1 MDKLI
6 LFLTI
11 IAWVIGILST
21 LYSGFLIFWG
31 INYPGSLE
39 ETFDKMKGYSK
50 VFRPIKPLIIALICW
65 AFIITFW

>member
-11 IAWVIGILST
+11 IAWVIGTLST
-21 LYSGFLIFWG
+21 LYSGLLIFWG
-31 INYPGSLE
+31 LTYPGSLE
-39 ETFDKMKGYSK
+39 EIIDKTKGYTK
-50 VFRPIKPLIIALICW
+50 VFRPMKFLIIALICW

>member
-11 IAWVIGILST
+11 IAWVIGTLST
-21 LYSGFLIFWG
+21 LYGGLLLFWG
-31 INYPGSLE
+31 LKYPGSLE
-39 ETFDKMKGYSK
+39 EAIDKINGYTK
-50 VFRPIKPLIIALICW
+50 VFRPMRPLVVALICW

>member
-21 LYSGFLIFWG
+21 LYGGLLLFWG
-31 INYPGSLE
+31 LNYPGSLE
-39 ETFDKMKGYSK
+39 ETFDKMKGYTK
-50 VFRPIKPLIIALICW
+50 TFNPKRPLLVALICW